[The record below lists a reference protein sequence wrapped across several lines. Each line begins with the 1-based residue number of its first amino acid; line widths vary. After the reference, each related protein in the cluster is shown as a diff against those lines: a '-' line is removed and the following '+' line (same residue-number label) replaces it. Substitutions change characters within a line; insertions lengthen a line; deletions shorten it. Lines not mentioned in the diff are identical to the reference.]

1 MVFRLQARLYLEEE
15 FIFQGKDFDLSDVD
29 KDISFV
35 ENGAFWRA
43 GEECL
48 SENSKDMKWRSV
60 LKPLPSPHRK
70 SPQPRPFPTNNRE
83 LSSSKQIL

>member
-35 ENGAFWRA
+35 ENGAF
-43 GEECL
+43 
-48 SENSKDMKWRSV
+48 
-60 LKPLPSPHRK
+60 
-70 SPQPRPFPTNNRE
+70 
-83 LSSSKQIL
+83 